1 MADPNRFKVDDWVLI
16 KKTKQKGVIADIANG
31 KVMVRIPVNNS
42 PYPSYAYVYP
52 DNIQKVRVTKQPE
65 ENLNEIPDALF

>member
-1 MADPNRFKVDDWVLI
+1 MSDPNRFKIDDWVVI

-31 KVMVRIPVNNS
+31 KVMVRIPVADS

-52 DNIQKVRVTKQPE
+52 DNLQKARVAKEPK
-65 ENLNEIPDALF
+65 ENVDEIPDALF

>member
-1 MADPNRFKVDDWVLI
+1 VADPNRFKVDDWVLI

-42 PYPSYAYVYP
+42 PYPSYA
-52 DNIQKVRVTKQPE
+52 
-65 ENLNEIPDALF
+65 